1 VLQHAPG
8 RVFFEG
14 FEDEGFRIPPI
25 AEEIALIRLLGARTL
40 GVALNG
46 EGLTRGAL
54 EAARAALEQELEIP
68 VALPLEEGVES
79 LVPAIRGFLAD
90 DGR

>member
-14 FEDEGFRIPPI
+14 FEEEGFRIPPV
-25 AEEIALIRLLGARTL
+25 AEEIELIRLLGARTL

-46 EGLTRGAL
+46 EGLTREAL
-54 EAARAALEQELEIP
+54 EASRRELERELAIP
-68 VALPLEEGVES
+68 VALPLEEGVEP
-79 LVPAIRGFLAD
+79 LVPALRAFLA
-90 DGR
+90 GEKR